1 MARKKSS
8 TLTEAE
14 LRIMQV
20 LWERGPATVAEVT
33 EALKEEADLAY
44 TTVLTMMQIL
54 ERKEYLT
61 HEKSGRAFVYLPVI
75 AKAEA
80 SREALRDLV
89 GRFFDNSFE
98 LLVLNVLQHERIS
111 NKELKRLKKLIE

>member
-1 MARKKSS
+1 M
-8 TLTEAE
+8 
-14 LRIMQV
+14 
-20 LWERGPATVAEVT
+20 
-33 EALKEEADLAY
+33 
-44 TTVLTMMQIL
+44 
-54 ERKEYLT
+54 
-61 HEKSGRAFVYLPVI
+61 I